1 MRHLAAFNQIRRLG
15 EQFEYLWLENEF
27 YKTRLKSLG
36 INESDLSS
44 DLQAYQ
50 ADNKSRAEA
59 ARLHRFGAAWMIWPK
74 PCCLKN
80 LSGRHRP
87 AAKPTENL
95 GSRHVSSIPA

>member
-59 ARLHRFGAAWMIWPK
+59 AFASLRRGLDDLAQALLLEESERQTP
-74 PCCLKN
+74 P
-80 LSGRHRP
+80 SGQ
-87 AAKPTENL
+87 TN
-95 GSRHVSSIPA
+95 

>member
-1 MRHLAAFNQIRRLG
+1 MRHLAAFNQIRRLA

-59 ARLHRFGAAWMIWPK
+59 AFASLRRGLDDLAQALLLEESERQTP
-74 PCCLKN
+74 P
-80 LSGRHRP
+80 SGQ
-87 AAKPTENL
+87 TN
-95 GSRHVSSIPA
+95 